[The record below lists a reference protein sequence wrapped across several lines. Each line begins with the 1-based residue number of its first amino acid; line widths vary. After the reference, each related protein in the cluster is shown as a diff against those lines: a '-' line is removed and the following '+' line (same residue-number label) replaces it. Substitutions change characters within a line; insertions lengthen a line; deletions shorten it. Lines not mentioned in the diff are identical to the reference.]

1 MFFLTAGWGPTGSCK
16 IPLVRAVILHSLR
29 FIITPDKTGPKLRVL
44 VVDDHPLFRAGVVAA
59 LKSEPDLEV
68 CAEADNA
75 ATAREAAARLRP
87 DAAVVDL
94 MLQNDDGLKLVRE
107 LRTDLPALRIVV
119 LSMLEAAVYQPKAL
133 QAGANFFVSKLEGPA
148 AIVAALRQSVAGGRP
163 VRPAARAA
171 HELAALS
178 ERELQVFIQLG
189 QGRSTQEIAASL
201 SVSVKTIESHREN
214 IKAKL
219 GLPHANALVARAA
232 LWVRGQGLAR

>member
-1 MFFLTAGWGPTGSCK
+1 M
-16 IPLVRAVILHSLR
+16 
-29 FIITPDKTGPKLRVL
+29 L

-68 CAEADNA
+68 CGEADTA
-75 ATAREAAARLRP
+75 ASARTLAGRLHP

-107 LRTDLPALRIVV
+107 LRADLPNLRLVV
-119 LSMLEAAVYQPKAL
+119 LSMLEAAVYRPKAL
-133 QAGANFFVSKLEGPA
+133 QAGATCFVSKLEGPA
-148 AIVAALRQSVAGGRP
+148 AIIAGLRQTGPGARP
-163 VRPAARAA
+163 PRSGPQAA

-189 QGRSTQEIAASL
+189 QGRSTQEIAAAL
-201 SVSVKTIESHREN
+201 NVSVKTIESHREN
-214 IKAKL
+214 IKGKL

-232 LWVRGQGLAR
+232 LWVRAQGLAR